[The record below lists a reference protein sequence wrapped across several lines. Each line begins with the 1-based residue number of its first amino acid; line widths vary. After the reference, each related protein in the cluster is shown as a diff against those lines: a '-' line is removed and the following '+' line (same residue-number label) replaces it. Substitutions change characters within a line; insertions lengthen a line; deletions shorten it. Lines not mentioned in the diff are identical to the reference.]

1 MPPPLPHPAPSAQ
14 SRPLLDLE
22 DLFVL
27 RWVDEPCVSSD
38 GRAFACTVVS
48 LDRDRDEVHREVVT
62 EAWVHAGHSPAWSPD
77 GGRLT
82 FIATELDSAALRL
95 LCRETV
101 RDTVR
106 PLTPPLP
113 DCRLPRWSPDGMR
126 IAFLSGGQ
134 LHWVSADGGESGVAA
149 AASVATFCWLA
160 DGSGL
165 AWSTAP
171 EREGRCQ
178 LWRTTLADHGSHLAD
193 LRGPVSALVSSPD
206 GRALAWIGHDCG
218 PAQGVNQGVF
228 TLELTPEASPVHLSA
243 GFDRSIGLT
252 TRSDDARGLATPPLA
267 WLTVDGEDR
276 IYFIHAEG
284 GTSRLAWIGRDQRVR
299 AVLAGARS
307 CLAFSAALEARRI
320 VAVVSDA
327 ADPGEAIAI
336 GLDGDREHF
345 VTTFNHAWRRSRQ
358 LSCLEPLPLVA
369 SDGVPLET
377 WLMLPPPG
385 AGKAPYPLIVH
396 VHGGPHY
403 AIGHRF
409 YFEFQRLAA
418 RGYAVLLGNP
428 RGSQGYGEAFATQI
442 REAWG
447 ERDYADVIEMVD
459 RALQHSAVDRERVA
473 VTGVSYGGLM
483 THLLASRSHRF
494 RAAVSEN
501 AVSDLATCHRDGNNP
516 VFWEWEMGGSPAEQP
531 ERYEALSTAR
541 LGPRI
546 RTPLLLVHAEDDRI
560 CPIAQS
566 EDMAAAVAATG
577 CPVELVRI
585 PGEGHLMNLVGRPS
599 RRLARARAVDR
610 WFDRWLRDP
619 AASD

>member
-1 MPPPLPHPAPSAQ
+1 V
-14 SRPLLDLE
+14 DVD
-22 DLFVL
+22 DLFAL

-38 GRAFACTVVS
+38 GRRFAYSVSS
-48 LDRDRDEVHREVVT
+48 LDRASDALQSAVVWDSGSHPGSSPCWSTDGRHLALIEVEHTSGAMRLVCRDEVGQHVR
-62 EAWVHAGHSPAWSPD
+62 A
-77 GGRLT
+77 LT
-82 FIATELDSAALRL
+82 ATLA
-95 LCRETV
+95 
-101 RDTVR
+101 
-106 PLTPPLP
+106 
-113 DCRLPRWSPDGMR
+113 DCRQPRWSPDGKR
-126 IAFLSGGQ
+126 IAFLAAGQ
-134 LHWVSADGGESGVAA
+134 LRWVSVDGDASGLVATAA
-149 AASVATFCWLA
+149 AAFCWLA

-165 AWSTAP
+165 AWGTPPQADGQS
-171 EREGRCQ
+171 Q
-178 LWRTTLADHGSHLAD
+178 LWRAMLTGNPEWLGAQ
-193 LRGPVSALVSSPD
+193 RGPIAALASAPD
-206 GRALAWIGHDCG
+206 GRALAWIGHDRW
-218 PAQGVNQGVF
+218 PAQGVNPGIWTLTF
-228 TLELTPEASPVHLSA
+228 TPGATPVLLTA
-243 GFDRSIGLT
+243 GFDRPVGLT
-252 TRSDDARGLATPPLA
+252 TRADDARGLSTPPLA
-267 WLTVDGEDR
+267 WLRVDGEDR

-284 GTSRLAWIGRDQRVR
+284 GTSPLAWIGTDRRIHR
-299 AVLAGARS
+299 VLAGSRS
-307 CLAFSAALEARRI
+307 CLAFAAAPDARRLL
-320 VAVVSDA
+320 AVVSDA
-327 ADPGEAIAI
+327 VTPGEVVETDLE
-336 GLDGDREHF
+336 GGGERTLSS
-345 VTTFNHAWRRSRQ
+345 VTQSWCQSRR
-358 LSCLEPLPLVA
+358 LSALEPLRLTA
-369 SDGVPLET
+369 SDGVPLDA
-377 WLMLPPPG
+377 WLMFPPPG

-442 REAWG
+442 RQAWG

-459 RALQHSAVDRERVA
+459 RALQHPAVDRERVA

-483 THLLASRSHRF
+483 THLLASRSPRF

-546 RTPLLLVHAEDDRI
+546 RTPLLLVHAEEDRI
-560 CPIAQS
+560 CPIEQS

-610 WFDRWLRDP
+610 WFDRWLRGP
-619 AASD
+619 APSA

>member
-1 MPPPLPHPAPSAQ
+1 M
-14 SRPLLDLE
+14 DVD
-22 DLFVL
+22 DLFAL

-38 GRAFACTVVS
+38 GRRFAYSVSS
-48 LDRDRDEVHREVVT
+48 LDRASDALQSAVV
-62 EAWVHAGHSPAWSPD
+62 WDSGSHPGSSPCWSPD
-77 GGRLT
+77 GRHLALIEVERASGATRLVCRDET
-82 FIATELDSAALRL
+82 GQHVRALTATLA
-95 LCRETV
+95 
-101 RDTVR
+101 
-106 PLTPPLP
+106 
-113 DCRLPRWSPDGMR
+113 DCRQPRWSPDGKR
-126 IAFLSGGQ
+126 IAFLAAGQ
-134 LHWVSADGGESGVAA
+134 LRWVSVDGDASGLVATAA
-149 AASVATFCWLA
+149 AAFCWLA

-165 AWSTAP
+165 AWSTPPQAD
-171 EREGRCQ
+171 GQSQ
-178 LWRTTLADHGSHLAD
+178 LWRAMLTGNPEWLGAQ
-193 LRGPVSALVSSPD
+193 RGPIAALASAPD
-206 GRALAWIGHDCG
+206 GRALAWIGHDRW
-218 PAQGVNQGVF
+218 PAQGVNPGIWTLTF
-228 TLELTPEASPVHLSA
+228 TPGATPVLLTA
-243 GFDRSIGLT
+243 GFDRPVGLT
-252 TRSDDARGLATPPLA
+252 TRADDARGLSTPPLA
-267 WLTVDGEDR
+267 WLRVDGEDR

-284 GTSRLAWIGRDQRVR
+284 GTSPLAWIGTDRRIHR
-299 AVLAGARS
+299 VLAGSRS
-307 CLAFSAALEARRI
+307 CLAFAAAPDARRLL
-320 VAVVSDA
+320 AVVSDA
-327 ADPGEAIAI
+327 VTPGEVVETDLE
-336 GLDGDREHF
+336 GGGERTLSS
-345 VTTFNHAWRRSRQ
+345 VTQSWCQSRR
-358 LSCLEPLPLVA
+358 LSALEPLRLTA
-369 SDGVPLET
+369 SDGVPLDA
-377 WLMLPPPG
+377 WLMFPPPG

-442 REAWG
+442 RQAWG

-459 RALQHSAVDRERVA
+459 RALQHPAVDRERVA

-546 RTPLLLVHAEDDRI
+546 RTPLLLVHAEEDRI
-560 CPIAQS
+560 CPIEQS

-610 WFDRWLRDP
+610 WFDRWLLGP
-619 AASD
+619 APSA

>member
-1 MPPPLPHPAPSAQ
+1 M
-14 SRPLLDLE
+14 DVD
-22 DLFVL
+22 DLFAL

-38 GRAFACTVVS
+38 GRRFAYSVSS
-48 LDRDRDEVHREVVT
+48 LDRASDALQSAVV
-62 EAWVHAGHSPAWSPD
+62 WDGRSHPGSSPCWSPD
-77 GGRLT
+77 GRHLALIEVERASGATRLVCRDET
-82 FIATELDSAALRL
+82 GQHVRALTATLA
-95 LCRETV
+95 
-101 RDTVR
+101 
-106 PLTPPLP
+106 
-113 DCRLPRWSPDGMR
+113 DCRQPRWSPDGKR
-126 IAFLSGGQ
+126 IAFLAAGQ
-134 LHWVSADGGESGVAA
+134 LRWVSVDGDASGLVATAA
-149 AASVATFCWLA
+149 AAFCWLA

-165 AWSTAP
+165 AWGTPPQADGQS
-171 EREGRCQ
+171 Q
-178 LWRTTLADHGSHLAD
+178 LWRAMLTGNPEWLGAQ
-193 LRGPVSALVSSPD
+193 RGPIAALASAPD
-206 GRALAWIGHDCG
+206 GRALAWIGHDRW
-218 PAQGVNQGVF
+218 PAQGVNPGIWTLTF
-228 TLELTPEASPVHLSA
+228 TPGATPVLLTA
-243 GFDRSIGLT
+243 GFDRPVGLT
-252 TRSDDARGLATPPLA
+252 TRADDARGLSTPPLA
-267 WLTVDGEDR
+267 WLRVDGEDR

-284 GTSRLAWIGRDQRVR
+284 GTSPLAWIGTDRRIHR
-299 AVLAGARS
+299 VLAGSRS
-307 CLAFSAALEARRI
+307 CLAFAAAPDARRLL
-320 VAVVSDA
+320 AVVSDA
-327 ADPGEAIAI
+327 VTPGEVVETDLE
-336 GLDGDREHF
+336 GGGERTLSS
-345 VTTFNHAWRRSRQ
+345 VTQSWCQSRR
-358 LSCLEPLPLVA
+358 LSALEPLRLTA
-369 SDGVPLET
+369 SDGVPLDA
-377 WLMLPPPG
+377 WLMFPPPG

-442 REAWG
+442 RQAWG

-459 RALQHSAVDRERVA
+459 RALQHPAVDRERVA

-483 THLLASRSHRF
+483 THLLASRSPRF

-546 RTPLLLVHAEDDRI
+546 RTPLLLVHAEEDRI
-560 CPIAQS
+560 CPIEQS

-610 WFDRWLRDP
+610 WFDRWLLGP
-619 AASD
+619 APSA

>member
-1 MPPPLPHPAPSAQ
+1 V
-14 SRPLLDLE
+14 DVD
-22 DLFVL
+22 DLFAL

-38 GRAFACTVVS
+38 GRRFAYSVSS
-48 LDRDRDEVHREVVT
+48 LDRASDALQSAVV
-62 EAWVHAGHSPAWSPD
+62 WDSGSHPGSSPCWSPD
-77 GGRLT
+77 GRHLALIEVERASGATRLVCRDET
-82 FIATELDSAALRL
+82 GQHVRALTATLA
-95 LCRETV
+95 
-101 RDTVR
+101 
-106 PLTPPLP
+106 
-113 DCRLPRWSPDGMR
+113 DCRQPRWSPDGKR
-126 IAFLSGGQ
+126 IAFLAAGQ
-134 LHWVSADGGESGVAA
+134 LRWVSVDGDASGLVATAA
-149 AASVATFCWLA
+149 AAFCWLA

-165 AWSTAP
+165 AWSTPPQAD
-171 EREGRCQ
+171 GQSQ
-178 LWRTTLADHGSHLAD
+178 LWRAMLTGNPEWLGAQ
-193 LRGPVSALVSSPD
+193 RGPIAALASAPD
-206 GRALAWIGHDCG
+206 GRALAWIGHDRW
-218 PAQGVNQGVF
+218 PAQGVNPGIWTLTF
-228 TLELTPEASPVHLSA
+228 TPGATPVLLTA
-243 GFDRSIGLT
+243 GFDRPVGLT
-252 TRSDDARGLATPPLA
+252 TRADDARGLSTPPLA
-267 WLTVDGEDR
+267 WLRVDGEDR

-284 GTSRLAWIGRDQRVR
+284 GTSPLAWIGTDRRIHR
-299 AVLAGARS
+299 VLAGSRS
-307 CLAFSAALEARRI
+307 CLAFAAAPDARRLL
-320 VAVVSDA
+320 AVVSDA
-327 ADPGEAIAI
+327 VTPGEVVETDLE
-336 GLDGDREHF
+336 GGGERTLSS
-345 VTTFNHAWRRSRQ
+345 VTQSWCQSRR
-358 LSCLEPLPLVA
+358 LSALEPLRLTA
-369 SDGVPLET
+369 SDGVPLDA
-377 WLMLPPPG
+377 WLMFPPPG

-442 REAWG
+442 RQAWG

-459 RALQHSAVDRERVA
+459 RALQHPAVDRERVA

-546 RTPLLLVHAEDDRI
+546 RTPLLLVHAEEDRI
-560 CPIAQS
+560 CPIEQS

-610 WFDRWLRDP
+610 WFDRWLLGP
-619 AASD
+619 APSA

>member
-1 MPPPLPHPAPSAQ
+1 V
-14 SRPLLDLE
+14 DVD
-22 DLFVL
+22 DLFAL

-38 GRAFACTVVS
+38 GRRFAYSVSS
-48 LDRDRDEVHREVVT
+48 LDRASDALQSAVV
-62 EAWVHAGHSPAWSPD
+62 WDGRSHPGSSPCWSPD
-77 GGRLT
+77 GRHLALIEVERASGATRLVCRDET
-82 FIATELDSAALRL
+82 GQHVRALTATLA
-95 LCRETV
+95 
-101 RDTVR
+101 
-106 PLTPPLP
+106 
-113 DCRLPRWSPDGMR
+113 DCRQPRWSPDGKR
-126 IAFLSGGQ
+126 IAFLAAGQ
-134 LHWVSADGGESGVAA
+134 LRWVSVDGDASGLVATAA
-149 AASVATFCWLA
+149 AAFCWLA

-165 AWSTAP
+165 AWGTPPQADGQS
-171 EREGRCQ
+171 Q
-178 LWRTTLADHGSHLAD
+178 LWRAMLTGNPEWLGAQ
-193 LRGPVSALVSSPD
+193 RGPIAALASAPD
-206 GRALAWIGHDCG
+206 GRGLAWIGHDRW
-218 PAQGVNQGVF
+218 PAQGVNPGIWTLTF
-228 TLELTPEASPVHLSA
+228 TPGATPVLLTA
-243 GFDRSIGLT
+243 GFDRPVGLT
-252 TRSDDARGLATPPLA
+252 TRADDARGLSTPPLA
-267 WLTVDGEDR
+267 WLRVDGEDR

-284 GTSRLAWIGRDQRVR
+284 GTSPLAWIGTDRRIHR
-299 AVLAGARS
+299 VLAGSRS
-307 CLAFSAALEARRI
+307 CLAFAAAPDARRLL
-320 VAVVSDA
+320 AVVSDA
-327 ADPGEAIAI
+327 VTPGEVVETDLE
-336 GLDGDREHF
+336 GGGERTLSS
-345 VTTFNHAWRRSRQ
+345 VTQSWCQSRR
-358 LSCLEPLPLVA
+358 LSALEPLRLTA
-369 SDGVPLET
+369 SDGVPLDA
-377 WLMLPPPG
+377 WLMFPPPG

-442 REAWG
+442 RQAWG

-459 RALQHSAVDRERVA
+459 RALQHPAVDRERVA

-483 THLLASRSHRF
+483 THLLASRSPRF

-546 RTPLLLVHAEDDRI
+546 RTPLLLVHAEEDRI
-560 CPIAQS
+560 CPIEQS

-610 WFDRWLRDP
+610 WFDRWLLGP
-619 AASD
+619 APSA

>member
-1 MPPPLPHPAPSAQ
+1 MPSLSSATDLPAD
-14 SRPLLDLE
+14 SRRPVDVD
-22 DLFVL
+22 DLFAL

-38 GRAFACTVVS
+38 GRRFAYSVSS
-48 LDRDRDEVHREVVT
+48 LDRASDALQSAVV
-62 EAWVHAGHSPAWSPD
+62 WDGGSHPGSSPCWSPD
-77 GGRLT
+77 GRHLALIEVERASGATRLVCRDET
-82 FIATELDSAALRL
+82 GQHVRALTATLA
-95 LCRETV
+95 
-101 RDTVR
+101 
-106 PLTPPLP
+106 
-113 DCRLPRWSPDGMR
+113 DCRQPRWSPDGKR
-126 IAFLSGGQ
+126 IAFLAAGQ
-134 LHWVSADGGESGVAA
+134 LRWVSVDGDASGLVATAA
-149 AASVATFCWLA
+149 AAFCWLA

-165 AWSTAP
+165 AWSTPPQAD
-171 EREGRCQ
+171 GQSQ
-178 LWRTTLADHGSHLAD
+178 LWRAMLTGNPEWLGAQ
-193 LRGPVSALVSSPD
+193 RGPIAALASAPD
-206 GRALAWIGHDCG
+206 GRGLAWIGHDRW
-218 PAQGVNQGVF
+218 PAQGVNPGIWTLTF
-228 TLELTPEASPVHLSA
+228 TPGATPVLLTA
-243 GFDRSIGLT
+243 GFDRPVGLT
-252 TRSDDARGLATPPLA
+252 TRADDARGLSTPPLA
-267 WLTVDGEDR
+267 WLRVDGEDR

-284 GTSRLAWIGRDQRVR
+284 GTSPLAWIGTDRRIHR
-299 AVLAGARS
+299 VLAGSRS
-307 CLAFSAALEARRI
+307 CLAFAAAPDARRLL
-320 VAVVSDA
+320 AVVSDA
-327 ADPGEAIAI
+327 VTPGEVVETDLE
-336 GLDGDREHF
+336 GGGERTLSS
-345 VTTFNHAWRRSRQ
+345 VTQSWCHSRC
-358 LSCLEPLPLVA
+358 LSALEPLRLTA
-369 SDGVPLET
+369 SDGIALDA

-459 RALQHSAVDRERVA
+459 RVLQHPGVDRERVA

-516 VFWEWEMGGSPAEQP
+516 VFWEWEMGGSPTEQP

-546 RTPLLLVHAEDDRI
+546 RTPLLLVHAEEDRI

-610 WFDRWLRDP
+610 WFDRWLRGP
-619 AASD
+619 APSA

>member
-1 MPPPLPHPAPSAQ
+1 MTPPLPHPAPSGE
-14 SRPLLDLE
+14 SRPLLDLG
-22 DLFVL
+22 DLFAL
-27 RWVDEPCVSSD
+27 RWIDEPGVSSD
-38 GRAFACTVVS
+38 GRAFACTVLS
-48 LDRDRDEVHREVVT
+48 LDRDRDEMRREVVT
-62 EAWVHAGHSPAWSPD
+62 EEWIHAGHSPAWSPD
-77 GGRLT
+77 GRRLA
-82 FIATELDSAALRL
+82 FIATEPDSAAPRL
-95 LCRETV
+95 VCR
-101 RDTVR
+101 DAASGTVR

-113 DCRLPRWSPDGMR
+113 DCRHPRWSPDGTW
-126 IAFLSGGQ
+126 IAFLAGGQ
-134 LHWVSADGGESGVAA
+134 LQRVRADGGESGVAA
-149 AASVATFCWLA
+149 GSCVATFCWLA

-171 EREGRCQ
+171 ERDGRCQ
-178 LWRTTLADHGSHLAD
+178 LWRTTEADGATLLVS
-193 LRGPVSALVSSPD
+193 LRGPVSAVVSSPD
-206 GRALAWIGHDCG
+206 GRALAWIGHDRG

-228 TLELTPEASPVHLSA
+228 TLELTPGASPVHLSA

-252 TRSDDARGLATPPLA
+252 TRSDDARGLATPSLA
-267 WLTVDGEDR
+267 WVTVDGEDR

-299 AVLAGARS
+299 VVLAGART
-307 CLAFSAALEARRI
+307 CLAFSAAPAARRI

-327 ADPGEAIAI
+327 TDPGEAIA
-336 GLDGDREHF
+336 LDFDGGQEQAL
-345 VTTFNHAWRRSRQ
+345 TTFNRSWRQSRR
-358 LSCLEPLPLVA
+358 LSGLEPLPLVA
-369 SDGVPLET
+369 SDGVPLEA

-396 VHGGPHY
+396 IHGGPHY

-409 YFEFQRLAA
+409 CFEFQRLAA

-447 ERDYADVIEMVD
+447 ERDYADVLEMID
-459 RALQHSAVDRERVA
+459 CALLHPAVDRERVA

-501 AVSDLATCHRDGNNP
+501 AVSNLATCHRDGNNP

-531 ERYEALSTAR
+531 ERYESLSSAR
-541 LGPRI
+541 IGPRI

-566 EDMAAAVAATG
+566 EDMATAVRSG
-577 CPVELVRI
+577 GSPVECVRI

-599 RRLARARAVDR
+599 SRIARAHAVDH

-619 AASD
+619 AASG

>member
-1 MPPPLPHPAPSAQ
+1 M
-14 SRPLLDLE
+14 DVD
-22 DLFVL
+22 DLFAL

-38 GRAFACTVVS
+38 GRRFAYSVSS
-48 LDRDRDEVHREVVT
+48 LDRASDALQSAVVWDSGSHPGSSPCWSTDGRHLALIEVEHTSGAMRLVCRDEVGQHVR
-62 EAWVHAGHSPAWSPD
+62 A
-77 GGRLT
+77 LT
-82 FIATELDSAALRL
+82 ATLA
-95 LCRETV
+95 
-101 RDTVR
+101 
-106 PLTPPLP
+106 
-113 DCRLPRWSPDGMR
+113 DCRQPRWSPDGKR
-126 IAFLSGGQ
+126 IAFLAAGQ
-134 LHWVSADGGESGVAA
+134 LRWVSVDGDASGLVATAA
-149 AASVATFCWLA
+149 AAFCWLA

-165 AWSTAP
+165 AWGTPPQADGQS
-171 EREGRCQ
+171 Q
-178 LWRTTLADHGSHLAD
+178 LWRAMLTGNPEWLGAQ
-193 LRGPVSALVSSPD
+193 RGPIAALASAPD
-206 GRALAWIGHDCG
+206 GRALAWIGHDRW
-218 PAQGVNQGVF
+218 PAQGVNPGIWTLTF
-228 TLELTPEASPVHLSA
+228 TPGATPVLLTA
-243 GFDRSIGLT
+243 GFDRPVGLT
-252 TRSDDARGLATPPLA
+252 TRADDARGLSTPPLA
-267 WLTVDGEDR
+267 WLRVDGEDR

-284 GTSRLAWIGRDQRVR
+284 GTSPLAWIGTDRRIHR
-299 AVLAGARS
+299 VLAGSRS
-307 CLAFSAALEARRI
+307 CLAFAAAPDARRLL
-320 VAVVSDA
+320 AVVSDA
-327 ADPGEAIAI
+327 VTPGEVVETDLE
-336 GLDGDREHF
+336 GGGERTLSS
-345 VTTFNHAWRRSRQ
+345 VTQSWCQSRR
-358 LSCLEPLPLVA
+358 LSALEPLRLTA
-369 SDGVPLET
+369 SDGVPLDA
-377 WLMLPPPG
+377 WLMFPPPG

-442 REAWG
+442 RQAWG

-459 RALQHSAVDRERVA
+459 RALQHPAVDRERVA

-483 THLLASRSHRF
+483 THLLASRSPRF

-546 RTPLLLVHAEDDRI
+546 RTPLLLVHAEEDRI
-560 CPIAQS
+560 CPIEQS

-610 WFDRWLRDP
+610 WFDRWLRGP
-619 AASD
+619 APSA